1 MTTKRIAAI
10 IGTGL
15 SFVVFVFILAACNE
29 DRGMMHGNFSI
40 GRDHWNWGQILI
52 SLSIGLIGGFLLGQV
67 TARRK

>member
-1 MTTKRIAAI
+1 MNTKRIAKI

-15 SFVVFVFILAACNE
+15 SIIVLVVVVAACDQ
-29 DRGMMHGNFSI
+29 DRGMMHGNFSM